1 MTARS
6 LVLSLLW
13 VTACSTPFRG
23 GYARPDA
30 PLPNSRTLASYVPG
44 HCEDPTRGELDPR
57 FSSVDLVE
65 TQTGQLVLCEH
76 RPGYELLVV
85 ENHHDEG
92 AYRVFEIVVRGGPLR
107 RFSIPRTPGAVGK
120 LEVGRQISERALG
133 EGFEA
138 GLASS
143 HLTCSLVPKR
153 SHLPH
158 GSTNPVP

>member
-1 MTARS
+1 MSKRA
-6 LVLSLLW
+6 LALLAC

-23 GYARPDA
+23 GYARPDGT
-30 PLPNSRTLASYVPG
+30 LPNSRTLATYLPG
-44 HCEDPTRGELDPR
+44 HCEDPSRGELEPR

-85 ENHHDEG
+85 ENHYNES
-92 AYRVFEIVVRGGPLR
+92 AFRVFEVVVRGGPLR
-107 RFSIPRTPGAVGK
+107 RFRIPRTPTASGT
-120 LEVGRQISERALG
+120 LEVGRQISETARG

-143 HLTCSLVPKR
+143 HLSCTLVPKQ

-158 GSTNPVP
+158 DSTNPVP